1 MSYNLGKIK
10 KCKQKLKLIYKLP
23 RDAFKNLNLYTNKN
37 QVMLSWVSDKLDQNL
52 RIAHA
57 GQKSKTTL
65 TYLMMKITH
74 MQQDKKEVLSYD
86 QT

>member
-37 QVMLSWVSDKLDQNL
+37 QVMLS
-52 RIAHA
+52 
-57 GQKSKTTL
+57 
-65 TYLMMKITH
+65 
-74 MQQDKKEVLSYD
+74 
-86 QT
+86 